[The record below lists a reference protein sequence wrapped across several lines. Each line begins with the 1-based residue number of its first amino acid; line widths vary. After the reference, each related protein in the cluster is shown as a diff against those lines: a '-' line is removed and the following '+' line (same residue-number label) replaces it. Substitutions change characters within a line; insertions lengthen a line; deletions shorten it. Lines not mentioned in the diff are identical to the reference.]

1 VLRVVEVRSGV
12 VSNALGAVAEELGG
26 VHELQ
31 ELVVVAVELVEVGD
45 VTLRELL
52 RRWGSPRRGSR
63 TRWAGGSACCP
74 SRRIG
79 RGAMWT
85 REGRWAIRAVIVPRP
100 RASES
105 AKEAAARSERRPL
118 GRSEV
123 SADGED
129 GCIALLA
136 LLSHW
141 TIRVRD
147 ICHDSAR
154 VLDSNLGHTE
164 GTPGLVKRTHPS
176 RARDHAGAARRYRQA
191 HPAGYV
197 PAPTDP
203 ERLPNVIFPAPDLVF
218 LWAPTLD
225 LLTSRLLHA
234 HTDGRVIDLPFL
246 TGCHRRVLPGR
257 PQALPDHP
265 DMHLRPRVQL
275 NRVVRFRHH
284 VHRRRQ
290 RSAPLPR
297 LPHRGP
303 RGARRHGR
311 LRALTHPRSPPHA

>member
-1 VLRVVEVRSGV
+1 
-12 VSNALGAVAEELGG
+12 
-26 VHELQ
+26 
-31 ELVVVAVELVEVGD
+31 
-45 VTLRELL
+45 
-52 RRWGSPRRGSR
+52 
-63 TRWAGGSACCP
+63 
-74 SRRIG
+74 
-79 RGAMWT
+79 MWT
-85 REGRWAIRAVIVPRP
+85 RGGRWAIRAVIVPRP

-123 SADGED
+123 SADGEEEIGYRAAESLD
-129 GCIALLA
+129 YPSQRY
-136 LLSHW
+136 LSRELGVGLEPRPHRRHAGPRQ
-141 TIRVRD
+141 THASLTRAGPCRSSPPIPPSSPCRVRP
-147 ICHDSAR
+147 R
-154 VLDSNLGHTE
+154 
-164 GTPGLVKRTHPS
+164 PTH
-176 RARDHAGAARRYRQA
+176 
-191 HPAGYV
+191 
-197 PAPTDP
+197 P

-218 LWAPTLD
+218 LWAPTL
-225 LLTSRLLHA
+225 TA
-234 HTDGRVIDLPFL
+234 DLPPSPRTHRRQGDRPAL
-246 TGCHRRVLPGR
+246 PQGCHRRVLPGR